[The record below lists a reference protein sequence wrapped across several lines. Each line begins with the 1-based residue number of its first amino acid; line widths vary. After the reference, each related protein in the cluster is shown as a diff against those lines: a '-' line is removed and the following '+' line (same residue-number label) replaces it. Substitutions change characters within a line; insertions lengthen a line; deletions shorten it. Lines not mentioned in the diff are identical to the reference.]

1 MYQSLYML
9 FNFEATSLKSE
20 MIHAI
25 VLKKPTFDLP
35 ITVHIMSIQKN
46 FNQSIFKFS
55 FPLTSNNQASFPTRK
70 TPFSV
75 EMICTIWPGH
85 TYSPS
90 IVMLFLIQ
98 SGPTKVNSKS
108 NRFFNMWYNYEYFHI
123 YLQSNYGL
131 ECNIHVPKTSFETH
145 YTTNSKESG
154 LKCSNMIELTFLP
167 PIPIIR
173 MKF

>member
-1 MYQSLYML
+1 
-9 FNFEATSLKSE
+9 

-35 ITVHIMSIQKN
+35 ITVHIMSIQRN
-46 FNQSIFKFS
+46 FNQSIWS
-55 FPLTSNNQASFPTRK
+55 FLSSHNQALFPTRK
-70 TPFSV
+70 TPFPV

-85 TYSPS
+85 THSPS

-98 SGPTKVNSKS
+98 SGPAKVNSKS
-108 NRFFNMWYNYEYFHI
+108 NGFFNMWYNHEYFHTI

-131 ECNIHVPKTSFETH
+131 ECNIYVPKTSFETH
-145 YTTNSKESG
+145 YTTNPKESG
-154 LKCSNMIELTFLP
+154 LKCSNMIELTFLS
-167 PIPIIR
+167 PILIIR

>member
-1 MYQSLYML
+1 
-9 FNFEATSLKSE
+9 

-25 VLKKPTFDLP
+25 VLKKLTFDLP

-46 FNQSIFKFS
+46 FNQSILIFLS
-55 FPLTSNNQASFPTRK
+55 SHNQASFPTRK
-70 TPFSV
+70 TPFPV

-85 TYSPS
+85 THSPS

-123 YLQSNYGL
+123 YLQCNYGL

-167 PIPIIR
+167 PILIIR